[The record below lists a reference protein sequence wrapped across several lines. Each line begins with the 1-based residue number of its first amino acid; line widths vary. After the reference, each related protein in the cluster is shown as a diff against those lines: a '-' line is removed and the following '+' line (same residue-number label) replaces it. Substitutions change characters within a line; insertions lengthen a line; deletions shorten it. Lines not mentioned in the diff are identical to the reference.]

1 MLILLVE
8 VLCVIVLVMIF
19 STLLLDERRNRERDL
34 SLIKLKGYWDGD
46 ERRTTDR
53 LNVTMEVRY
62 HLNGRSAVSRSMD
75 ISTKGIRILLD
86 ERIDKGT
93 PIAVTMRIPGK
104 NHLIQ
109 ASGSIVW
116 SSESKNESNDPNK
129 RFFNTGIKF
138 YSFRD
143 SGERNLFNFIHEM
156 EKIVPKNG

>member
-1 MLILLVE
+1 MIILLVE
-8 VLCVIVLVMIF
+8 TLCVIVLVMIF
-19 STLLLDERRNRERDL
+19 STLLLDERRTRERGL
-34 SLIKLKGYWDGD
+34 ALIRLKGYWDGD

-62 HLNGRSAVSRSMD
+62 HLNGKSATSKSMD

-93 PIAVTMRIPGK
+93 PTDVTMKIPGK
-104 NHLIQ
+104 NHLIK
-109 ASGSIVW
+109 ANGSIVW
-116 SSESKNESNDPNK
+116 SNESKDESEDSGK

-138 YSFRD
+138 YSFHD

-156 EKIVPKNG
+156 EKIIPKNG

>member
-93 PIAVTMRIPGK
+93 PIAVTMKIPGR
-104 NHLIQ
+104 NHLIK

-116 SSESKNESNDPNK
+116 SNESNDPSK